1 MFWCLLYIISVKC
14 DKMVVFKGSEKMI
27 KEPAAPMSVRVRE
40 AALGSVNELRLGGA
54 AESFLSEEQVQEYN
68 SRMMSAAFRRR
79 EMKLGP
85 PEEVAKRVEEYF
97 DLCAST
103 YQLPSIKALALYIGV
118 PFKVLKTCIDDPT
131 SRYND
136 ILTTARDMCHVVIEN
151 GAMNNKVNPAT
162 YMFTAA
168 NFYDMKN
175 TQSVEIGRTSAEKDL
190 AASRESIEALKS
202 LLKKERIESVSK
214 DAVEIPFEEKG

>member
-1 MFWCLLYIISVKC
+1 
-14 DKMVVFKGSEKMI
+14 MI
-27 KEPAAPMSVRVRE
+27 KEPAAPMSVRIRE
-40 AALGSVNELRLGGA
+40 ASLGSGSELRLGGA

-68 SRMMSAAFRRR
+68 SRMMSAAFRHR

-97 DLCAST
+97 NLCAST

-118 PFKVLKTCIDDPT
+118 PFKVLKTCIEDPT

-202 LLKKERIESVSK
+202 LLKKERDGVTSDGAL
-214 DAVEIPFEEKG
+214 DADFVDKE